1 MIETL
6 FRQRFADPEE
16 WFEKVTRLSSAGQQP
31 RRKAPVLERICEIV
45 SRLDQSTG
53 KRIRLPPGTAA
64 THRRFRQS
72 ASGFRVG
79 SEVTTEGR
87 SNGTAHFTT
96 DFSELRLRPEA
107 GTTVGDPNP
116 AWVGDLKAKK
126 LSCSE
131 NEGAPTRGEGG
142 YVASAEHRSE
152 AQQCPLEPCLFIDR

>member
-31 RRKAPVLERICEIV
+31 RRKEPVLERICEIV

-87 SNGTAHFTT
+87 SNGTAHFATN
-96 DFSELRLRPEA
+96 FSELGLRPEA
-107 GTTVGDPNP
+107 DCRRSEPCVGGRQHAAGGGGPPN
-116 AWVGDLKAKK
+116 AWSRL
-126 LSCSE
+126 
-131 NEGAPTRGEGG
+131 GEGPDCPQAPER
-142 YVASAEHRSE
+142 ASISPVRTSARF
-152 AQQCPLEPCLFIDR
+152 LRR